1 MHSWTH
7 RADIALKH
15 KLQRSIDL
23 SRTNLDYQIKYP
35 AETRVNPMKDRL
47 LECHPEAKKR
57 IVREHEK
64 FLRGSVV
71 PAVIRPK
78 RLSRVS

>member
-23 SRTNLDYQIKYP
+23 CRSNLDYQVKYP
-35 AETRVNPMKDRL
+35 AETRANPTNKL
-47 LECHPEAKKR
+47 QLEPHPEAKKR

-64 FLRGSVV
+64 FLRGSIV
-71 PAVIRPK
+71 PAVVRPK
-78 RLSRVS
+78 RLSRVG